1 MLKSAKMRLSVARMA
16 RCSSADISVAHH
28 KDGHLPYSLLY
39 FIELKMPKYKLNT
52 SENSGQVLDYFNAIY
67 EKQPNRSKFVAI
79 LSNFQESWV
88 YIANYSYNGV
98 AIDKQCV
105 LEFADAIIYADQ
117 LSKTH
122 YSSKIPELDS
132 RLESEYNILA
142 LSKPHF
148 LLSVP
153 GPGVLQ
159 IHGHHTRSRDE
170 NNYPGDSSSSDNSW
184 HSPSRHLLVPG
195 GRFVLKMGQQSDS
208 VRNEISILNS
218 VVLA

>member
-1 MLKSAKMRLSVARMA
+1 
-16 RCSSADISVAHH
+16 
-28 KDGHLPYSLLY
+28 
-39 FIELKMPKYKLNT
+39 MPKYKLNT
-52 SENSGQVLDYFNAIY
+52 SENSGQILDYFNAIY

-88 YIANYSYNGV
+88 YIANYSYNSV

-117 LSKTH
+117 SSKTH

-132 RLESEYNILA
+132 RLGSEYDILA
-142 LSKPHF
+142 LSKLHF

-153 GPGVLQ
+153 GPGVSQ

-170 NNYPGDSSSSDNSW
+170 NDYPGDSSSSNDSW
-184 HSPSRHLLVPG
+184 HSPSRHSLVPSG
-195 GRFVLKMGQQSDS
+195 GFVLKMGQQSDS
-208 VRNEISILNS
+208 VCNEISILKEF
-218 VVLA
+218 